1 MQWGVQKLGIRLR
14 TAVLI
19 TVLLCSLFPLNVVH
33 AEQLDRRSLA
43 VSDTQAGATAKHT
56 FGFVHVTGGV
66 PIGSV
71 EFLYCDSPLED
82 LPCVAPPGV
91 DASGATLAGQTGETG
106 YSIVGTTPN
115 SIVLSRPPEVTDTI
129 TRSTY
134 AFTGVV
140 NPSDERKSYFVRI
153 HTYTNA
159 GDSSYI
165 DFGSV
170 VNTTGT
176 KIMIETEVPP
186 LLKFCVGVN
195 IRGDCETADGNLVD
209 LGILDT
215 HYAGVG
221 TSQMQVATN
230 AEFGVAIAVYGT
242 TMTSGNQT
250 LPPLANPTASAPGN
264 SQFGMNLR
272 QNSSPQVGENPR
284 GSGVVFPTVRYNT
297 PDRFTYRSGDV
308 VAVGIVP
315 TLPQTLTVSYLAN
328 ISGTQMPGIY
338 TATMTFVCT
347 GVF

>member
-19 TVLLCSLFPLNVVH
+19 TVLLCSLLPLRVAH

-43 VSDTQAGATAKHT
+43 VSDTLASATAKHT
-56 FGFVHVTGGV
+56 FGFVYMTSGM
-66 PIGSV
+66 PIGAV

-82 LPCVAPPGV
+82 LPCIAPAGV
-91 DASGATLAGQTGETG
+91 DASGAILSGQTGETN
-106 YSIVGTTPN
+106 YAIASTTAN
-115 SIVLSRPPEVTDTI
+115 SIVLSRTASVPDTLA
-129 TRSTY
+129 RSTY
-134 AFTGVV
+134 AFNNIV
-140 NPSDERKSYFVRI
+140 NPSAARKSYYVRI
-153 HTYTNA
+153 HTYSNV
-159 GDSSYI
+159 GDSNYI

-176 KIMIETEVPP
+176 KIHIETEVPP
-186 LLKFCVGVN
+186 ILKFCVGVN

-209 LGILDT
+209 LGVLDT

-230 AEFGVAIAVYGT
+230 AEFGVAISVYGT

-250 LPPLANPTASAPGN
+250 LPPLVNPTASAPGN

-272 QNSSPQVGENPR
+272 RNSSPQVGEDPR
-284 GSGVVFPTVRYNT
+284 GSGMVFPTARYDIPN
-297 PDRFTYRSGDV
+297 RFTYTSGDV
-308 VAVGIVP
+308 VAMGIVP

-328 ISGTQMPGIY
+328 ISGGQMPGVY
-338 TATMTFVCT
+338 NATMTFVCT